1 MNNNARTRETHGKA
15 LANQRGLSVPGKE
28 DKTLKKHQK

>member
-15 LANQRGLSVPGKE
+15 LAIQRGLSVPGKV
-28 DKTLKKHQK
+28 DKTLKNTKK